1 MRPSS
6 AGKKK
11 DENVLVFESRLLH
24 EIGHFQ
30 GLNPNVEPY
39 ISAIFTPGNCFFMS
53 RQAAEREPRYKQVIP
68 YVILA
73 YGDSVFSYVRGR
85 SSTEGRLVGLR
96 SIGIGGHISDKDA
109 ALPGLELHNEA
120 RVSGLHRLYI
130 DAVRREAEEEVSIDC
145 EYEAREVAVLNDDQQ
160 EVGRVHFGIVHVFR
174 LRAPSVS
181 KKERLVSEA
190 GFVSAAELAASIA
203 EFEGWSQI
211 CIGAICDGS
220 LRL

>member
-1 MRPSS
+1 MRSSS
-6 AGKKK
+6 AGKKR

-39 ISAIFTPGNCFFMS
+39 ISAIFTPGNCFFMP
-53 RQAAEREPRYKQVIP
+53 RPAAEQEPRYKQVIP

-96 SIGIGGHISDKDA
+96 SIGIGGHISDRDA
-109 ALPGLELHNEA
+109 ALPGLELHDEA

-174 LRAPSVS
+174 LRAPRVS

-190 GFVSAAELAASIA
+190 GFVSAAELAPSIA

-211 CIGAICDGS
+211 CIRAICDGS

>member
-1 MRPSS
+1 MKRGSVD
-6 AGKKK
+6 KKK
-11 DENVLVFESRLLH
+11 DENVLVFENRLLH

-39 ISAIFTPGNCFFMS
+39 LSAIFTPGNCFFMPRS
-53 RQAAEREPRYKQVIP
+53 VAEQDVRYKQVIP

-96 SIGIGGHISDKDA
+96 SIGIGGHISDRDA
-109 ALPGLELHNEA
+109 ALPGLEVHDEA

-160 EVGRVHFGIVHVFR
+160 EVGRVHFGIVHVFSLQEPR
-174 LRAPSVS
+174 VAKR
-181 KKERLVSEA
+181 ERLVSEA
-190 GFVSAAELAASIA
+190 GFMSAAELAPSIA

-211 CIGAICDGS
+211 CIRAICDGS
-220 LRL
+220 LTL

>member
-1 MRPSS
+1 MRASS
-6 AGKKK
+6 VHKKK

-39 ISAIFTPGNCFFMS
+39 LSAIFTPGNCFFMARS
-53 RQAAEREPRYKQVIP
+53 AAEKEPRYKQVIP

-73 YGDSVFSYVRGR
+73 YGDSVFTYMRGR

-96 SIGIGGHISDKDA
+96 SIGIGGHISDRDA
-109 ALPGLELHNEA
+109 ALPGLELHDEA
-120 RVSGLHRLYI
+120 RVRGLHRLYI

-145 EYEAREVAVLNDDQQ
+145 EYEAREVAVLNDDQE
-160 EVGRVHFGIVHVFR
+160 EVGKVHFGIVHVFR
-174 LRAPSVS
+174 LRAPRVS

-190 GFVSAAELAASIA
+190 GFMSAAELVPSIA

-211 CIGAICDGS
+211 CLRAICDGT

>member
-6 AGKKK
+6 AGKKR

-39 ISAIFTPGNCFFMS
+39 ISAIFTPGNCFFMP
-53 RQAAEREPRYKQVIP
+53 RPAAEQEPRYKQVIP

-174 LRAPSVS
+174 LRAPRVS

-190 GFVSAAELAASIA
+190 GFVSAAELAPSIA

-211 CIGAICDGS
+211 CIRAICDGS

>member
-6 AGKKK
+6 AGKKR

-39 ISAIFTPGNCFFMS
+39 ISAIFTPGNCFFMP
-53 RQAAEREPRYKQVIP
+53 RPAAEQEPRYKQVIP

-145 EYEAREVAVLNDDQQ
+145 EYEAHEVAVLNDDQQ

-174 LRAPSVS
+174 LGAPRVS

-190 GFVSAAELAASIA
+190 GFVSAAELAPSIA

-211 CIGAICDGS
+211 CIRAICDGS

>member
-1 MRPSS
+1 MKRSS

-11 DENVLVFESRLLH
+11 DENVLVFETRLFQ

-30 GLNPNVEPY
+30 GLNASVQPY
-39 ISAIFTPGNCFFMS
+39 LSAIFTPGNCFFMPRS
-53 RQAAEREPRYKQVIP
+53 VAEQDVRYKQVIP

-73 YGDSVFSYVRGR
+73 YNDSVFSYVRGR

-96 SIGIGGHISDKDA
+96 SIGIGGHISDRDA
-109 ALPGLELHNEA
+109 ALPGLEVHDEA
-120 RVSGLHRLYI
+120 KVGGLHRLYI

-145 EYEAREVAVLNDDQQ
+145 EYEAREVAVLNDDQE

-174 LRAPSVS
+174 LQAPRVF
-181 KKERLVSEA
+181 KRERLVSEA
-190 GFVSAAELAASIA
+190 GFMSKAELAASIA

-211 CIGAICDGS
+211 CIRAISDGT
-220 LRL
+220 LTL

>member
-1 MRPSS
+1 MKRRSVDR
-6 AGKKK
+6 KK

-39 ISAIFTPGNCFFMS
+39 LSAIFTPGNCFFMPRS
-53 RQAAEREPRYKQVIP
+53 AAEQEPRYKQVIP
-68 YVILA
+68 YVILS

-96 SIGIGGHISDKDA
+96 SIGIGGHISDRDA
-109 ALPGLELHNEA
+109 ALPGLELHDEA
-120 RVSGLHRLYI
+120 RVGGLHRLYI

-174 LRAPSVS
+174 LRAPRVS

-190 GFVSAAELAASIA
+190 GFMPTAELGLSIG

-211 CIGAICDGS
+211 CIRAICDGT
-220 LRL
+220 LTL

>member
-1 MRPSS
+1 MRSSS
-6 AGKKK
+6 AGKKR

-24 EIGHFQ
+24 QIGHFQ

-39 ISAIFTPGNCFFMS
+39 ICAIFTPGNCFFMP
-53 RQAAEREPRYKQVIP
+53 RPAAEQEPRYKQVIP

-73 YGDSVFSYVRGR
+73 YGDSLFSYVRGR

-145 EYEAREVAVLNDDQQ
+145 EYEAHEVAVLNDDQQ

-174 LRAPSVS
+174 LGAPRVS

-190 GFVSAAELAASIA
+190 GFVSAAELAPSIA

-211 CIGAICDGS
+211 CIRAICDGT

>member
-1 MRPSS
+1 MKHSS
-6 AGKKK
+6 AGKKR

-39 ISAIFTPGNCFFMS
+39 ISAIFTPGNCFFMP
-53 RQAAEREPRYKQVIP
+53 RPAAEQEPRYKQVIP

-73 YGDSVFSYVRGR
+73 YGDSLFSYVRGR

-174 LRAPSVS
+174 LGAPRVS

-190 GFVSAAELAASIA
+190 GFVSAAELAPSIA

-211 CIGAICDGS
+211 CIRAICDGS

>member
-6 AGKKK
+6 AGKKR

-39 ISAIFTPGNCFFMS
+39 ISAIFTPGNCFFMP
-53 RQAAEREPRYKQVIP
+53 RPAAEQEPRYKQVIP

-73 YGDSVFSYVRGR
+73 YGDSLFSYVRGR

-174 LRAPSVS
+174 LRAPRVS

-190 GFVSAAELAASIA
+190 GFVSAAELAPSIA

-211 CIGAICDGS
+211 CIRAICGGS

>member
-1 MRPSS
+1 MKRGSV
-6 AGKKK
+6 ARKK

-30 GLNPNVEPY
+30 GLNANFEPY
-39 ISAIFTPGNCFFMS
+39 LSAIFTPGNCFFMPRS
-53 RQAAEREPRYKQVIP
+53 AAEQEPQYKQVIP

-73 YGDSVFSYVRGR
+73 YADSVFSYVRGR

-96 SIGIGGHISDKDA
+96 SIGIGGHISDRDA
-109 ALPGLELHNEA
+109 ALPGLELHDEA
-120 RVSGLHRLYI
+120 RVGGLHRLYI

-174 LRAPSVS
+174 LKAPRIS
-181 KKERLVSEA
+181 KRERLVSEA
-190 GFVSAAELAASIA
+190 RFTSVAELAPSIA

-211 CIGAICDGS
+211 CVRAICDGT
-220 LRL
+220 LTL

>member
-1 MRPSS
+1 MKQRS

-11 DENVLVFESRLLH
+11 DENVLVFENKLLH

-30 GLNPNVEPY
+30 GLNADVQPY
-39 ISAIFTPGNCFFMS
+39 LSAIFTAGNCFFLPRS
-53 RQAAEREPRYKQVIP
+53 AVEQDVRYKQVIP

-73 YGDSVFSYVRGR
+73 HGDSVFSYVRGK

-96 SIGIGGHISDKDA
+96 SIGIGGHISDRDA
-109 ALPGLELHNEA
+109 ALPGLALHDEA
-120 RVSGLHRLYI
+120 KVSGLHRLYI

-145 EYEAREVAVLNDDQQ
+145 EYEAHEVAVLNDDQE

-174 LRAPSVS
+174 LQAPRVS

-190 GFVSAAELAASIA
+190 GFMSAAELAQSVA

-211 CIGAICDGS
+211 CIRAIGDGT
-220 LRL
+220 LTL

>member
-1 MRPSS
+1 MKRSS

-11 DENVLVFESRLLH
+11 DENVLVFETKLFH

-30 GLNPNVEPY
+30 GLNANVQPY
-39 ISAIFTPGNCFFMS
+39 LSAIFTAGNCFFMPRS
-53 RQAAEREPRYKQVIP
+53 AAEQDVRYKQVIP

-73 YGDSVFSYVRGR
+73 HGDSVFSYVRGR

-96 SIGIGGHISDKDA
+96 SIGIGGHISDRDA
-109 ALPGLELHNEA
+109 ALPGLEVHDEA
-120 RVSGLHRLYI
+120 KVSGLHRLYI

-145 EYEAREVAVLNDDQQ
+145 DYEAREVAVLNDDQE

-174 LRAPSVS
+174 LRAPRVS

-190 GFVSAAELAASIA
+190 GFMSAAELAGSIA

-211 CIGAICDGS
+211 CIRAISDGT
-220 LRL
+220 LTL